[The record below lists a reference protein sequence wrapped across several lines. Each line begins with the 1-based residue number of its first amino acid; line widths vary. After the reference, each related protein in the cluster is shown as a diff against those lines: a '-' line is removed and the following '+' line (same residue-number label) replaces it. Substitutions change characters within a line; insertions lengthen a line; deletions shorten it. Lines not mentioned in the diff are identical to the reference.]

1 MGWKNVRDHY
11 GIKHIVCIAEKGLCI
26 GSPYVHDLIVIVDAD
41 KPRDWH
47 DTIDRRCTSIGHNLQ
62 IWRSVYLGQ
71 GEPFDGIVKA
81 MAADPAKLRELIET
95 PDTFERSIT
104 VWTCDYFKGLI
115 IEKQCEEV
123 GWPNVTHDGELMYE
137 NSFSTDRAEIVEYAR
152 RNAAAGL
159 ESAERNIADAE
170 QKLAER
176 REIRD
181 KYAAA
186 LAKFEKESA

>member
-11 GIKHIVCIAEKGLCI
+11 RIKHIVHVRDGVLCVGSGFVTNIIEIRNAFPVFSTSVGRGNADLDRYMAEMQ
-26 GSPYVHDLIVIVDAD
+26 AD
-41 KPRDWH
+41 R
-47 DTIDRRCTSIGHNLQ
+47 
-62 IWRSVYLGQ
+62 
-71 GEPFDGIVKA
+71 
-81 MAADPAKLRELIET
+81 AKLRELIET

-115 IEKQCEEV
+115 IEKQCEEF

-152 RNAAAGL
+152 RNAAAGV

-186 LAKFEKESA
+186 LAKFNDETQKATA